1 MSDFGNQQQQPV
13 RIVGTSYRRPALATT
28 AHAQTHHTATGIN
41 HTSAAINGFSVNR
54 NGGHNIGPY
63 GGGGTQMCCAVLPL
77 QWREGLTVV
86 VEWEKDPLPHDYG
99 NWLEPLFSD
108 AWSAR
113 MKVHQSKY
121 TRHSAVVEVA
131 PYQELGVVTVH
142 FLPWDQVKVAAGTT
156 YDGLA
161 EHPYQYPR
169 RMEVPSTSIQG
180 GPMYTRCAAKAARSV
195 SAAIWRSTFC
205 CAMPLSATC

>member
-1 MSDFGNQQQQPV
+1 MNRCQSVALWACLVLQGCV
-13 RIVGTSYRRPALATT
+13 ESRPTMLGAPIE
-28 AHAQTHHTATGIN
+28 GIN

-77 QWREGLTVV
+77 QWRKGLTVV
-86 VEWEKDPLPHDYG
+86 VEWEKDPNVGVSLGWP
-99 NWLEPLFSD
+99 PLGTD
-108 AWSAR
+108 AYRAVY
-113 MKVHQSKY
+113 KEHAAKY

-142 FLPWDQVKVAAGTT
+142 FLPCDQVKVAADTT

-161 EHPYQYPR
+161 QHPYQYPR
-169 RMEVPSTSIQG
+169 RMEVPSTC
-180 GPMYTRCAAKAARSV
+180 PT
-195 SAAIWRSTFC
+195 
-205 CAMPLSATC
+205 P